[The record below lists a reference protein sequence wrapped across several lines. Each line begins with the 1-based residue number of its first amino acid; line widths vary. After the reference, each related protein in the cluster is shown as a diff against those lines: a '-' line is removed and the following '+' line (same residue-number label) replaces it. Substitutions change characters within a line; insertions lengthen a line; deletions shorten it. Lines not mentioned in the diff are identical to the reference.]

1 MKIGELK
8 SVFSP
13 VRHENL
19 RALLRYSAESFGED
33 DAFILKQKTEKC
45 LLHAYFFRG
54 IL

>member
-33 DAFILKQKTEKC
+33 DASLCSVQPCCCAVCRESVSPS
-45 LLHAYFFRG
+45 
-54 IL
+54 